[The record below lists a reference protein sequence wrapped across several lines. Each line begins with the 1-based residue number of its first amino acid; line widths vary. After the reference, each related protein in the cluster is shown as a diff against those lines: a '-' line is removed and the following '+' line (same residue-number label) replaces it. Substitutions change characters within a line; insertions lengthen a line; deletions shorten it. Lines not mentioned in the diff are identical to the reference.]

1 MMPDAGNMNDRS
13 ASADFQDEDDDTRT
27 SMVEVLTW
35 LGESKGLLVLLT
47 LLAAAIAVVF
57 AFLWPASYTART
69 TLLPPGAQ
77 QQSSSASALA
87 SLGALGGLAGV
98 AAKTPDELYVALLTS
113 DTVLRSLD
121 QRFKLQQRYD
131 YRSYEHLRKRIGKYI
146 TVTPDKKSGVISLQ
160 VTDRDP
166 KFAADLANAHVVE
179 ITAVLDKLAVS
190 EAQQRRVFFEQQLQ
204 STKDKLVL
212 AEQDLRK
219 VQERSGVIVLDKQA
233 EALIGGAAQL
243 RSLISEREVQLR
255 VLKTGAT
262 EQNPEVMRLNSE
274 LAGLRSEL
282 SRLESRRAP
291 GNESENALDIPVGRL
306 PEAAIEYIR
315 ARRELKLQET
325 LLESMVRQYE
335 IARLDEAKE
344 GQVLQQVDKAVP
356 PDYRSFPPRM
366 LWVAGGAAAGLLLG
380 IAWVVTR
387 RYAAAIDA
395 EDSEESASWH
405 ALGRAWRLRG

>member
-1 MMPDAGNMNDRS
+1 MTSPASTMTDRS
-13 ASADFQDEDDDTRT
+13 PPEAYDDEDDAGQT
-27 SMVEVLTW
+27 SMIEIMTW
-35 LGESKGLLVLLT
+35 LGESKGLLALMILLT
-47 LLAAAIAVVF
+47 TTIAVAF
-57 AFLWPASYTART
+57 AFLWPPSFTART
-69 TLLPPGAQ
+69 TLLPPGNQ
-77 QQSSSASALA
+77 QQSGSAAALA
-87 SLGALGGLAGV
+87 TLGALGGLAGV
-98 AAKTPDELYVALLTS
+98 SAKTPDELYVALLSS

-121 QRFKLQQRYD
+121 QRFKLQERYEFK
-131 YRSYEHLRKRIGKYI
+131 SFEQLRKQIGRYI
-146 TVTPDKKSGVISLQ
+146 DVASDKKSGVITLQ

-166 KFAADLANAHVVE
+166 KFAADLANAHVTE
-179 ITAVLDKLAVS
+179 IAKVLDKLAVS

-204 STKDKLVL
+204 ATKEKLVA

-243 RSLISEREVQLR
+243 RALIAEREVQLR

-262 EQNPEVMRLNSE
+262 DQNPEVIRLNSE

-282 SRLESRRAP
+282 SRIESRRAQ
-291 GNESENALDIPVGRL
+291 GDGENALDLPVGRL
-306 PEAAIEYIR
+306 PEAAIDYIR

-325 LLESMVRQYE
+325 LLESMIRQYE

-366 LWVAGGAAAGLLLG
+366 LWVVGGAFGGLLLG
-380 IAWVVTR
+380 MAWVLVR
-387 RYAAAIDA
+387 RYAEAAGDD
-395 EDSEESASWH
+395 DSENAASWH
-405 ALGRAWRLRG
+405 AMTRAWRLRG

>member
-1 MMPDAGNMNDRS
+1 MMPPASTMNDLS
-13 ASADFQDEDDDTRT
+13 STADYDDEDDAAQT
-27 SMVEVLTW
+27 SMVEVMTW
-35 LGESKGLLVLLT
+35 LGESKGLLALLT

-57 AFLWPASYTART
+57 AFLWPPSYTART

-121 QRFKLQQRYD
+121 QRFKLQERYD
-131 YRSYEHLRKRIGKYI
+131 YRSYVHLRKRIGQYI
-146 TVTPDKKSGVISLQ
+146 EVSPDKKSGVITLQ

-166 KFAADLANAHVVE
+166 KFAADLANAHVLE
-179 ITAVLDKLAVS
+179 ITKVLDKLAVS
-190 EAQQRRVFFEQQLQ
+190 EAKQRRVFFEQQLQ
-204 STKDKLVL
+204 ATKDKLVV

-243 RSLISEREVQLR
+243 RGLISEREVQLR

-282 SRLESRRAP
+282 SRLESKRAK
-291 GNESENALDIPVGRL
+291 GDSENALDIPVGRL
-306 PEAAIEYIR
+306 PEAAIDYIR

-325 LLESMVRQYE
+325 LLESMIRQYE

-380 IAWVVTR
+380 MAWVVMR

-395 EDSEESASWH
+395 DDSEESASWH